1 MESIADSLNTEKEK
15 VCVTSKLLLLLF
27 ELYACENLPSKL
39 MTWFSIIDLNDID
52 DVFLSFSV
60 FLPRRLLLHY
70 ILESDWEKPNQQT
83 HLPQFSIY
91 SQNNLPFLPWPKEHV
106 VVEYYYISIINSFD
120 FTDKRIVEMESSMK
134 PFNQWL
140 SMSIFFP
147 IRL

>member
-1 MESIADSLNTEKEK
+1 ML
-15 VCVTSKLLLLLF
+15 VTSKLLLLF

-52 DVFLSFSV
+52 DVFLSFSI

-70 ILESDWEKPNQQT
+70 ILESDWEKHNQQT

-120 FTDKRIVEMESSMK
+120 FTDKRIVEVESSMK
-134 PFNQWL
+134 PFNQCQ
-140 SMSIFFP
+140 FFSQSDY
-147 IRL
+147 RV

>member
-1 MESIADSLNTEKEK
+1 MGNHHHPNFQFGPQFFMESIADSLNTEKEK

-70 ILESDWEKPNQQT
+70 ILESDW
-83 HLPQFSIY
+83 
-91 SQNNLPFLPWPKEHV
+91 
-106 VVEYYYISIINSFD
+106 
-120 FTDKRIVEMESSMK
+120 
-134 PFNQWL
+134 
-140 SMSIFFP
+140 
-147 IRL
+147 